1 MNLVWAAIAPFVPII
16 AILVVALAIGL
27 FIVWLAVGG
36 VLWAARAGRAD
47 GAELDDNPAWFAAL
61 PEEAT
66 TAEAPRSEKHHSRTG
81 SAREA

>member
-16 AILVVALAIGL
+16 AILVAALAIGL

-47 GAELDDNPAWFAAL
+47 GADLDDNPAWFAAL
-61 PEEAT
+61 PAESSAT
-66 TAEAPRSEKHHSRTG
+66 DGTRS
-81 SAREA
+81 